1 MNHTNSCAS
10 LDKFFA
16 KQPVL
21 TVRHQV
27 PPNEQEVS
35 KPVMTQFF
43 KSFVGR
49 DVDSLNAIPVEFFE
63 PLSNLQR
70 FSECLEYSEVLDQ
83 AVQCPSSMDRLLQV
97 AVFAIANYAHTA
109 FRFREYR
116 KHFAND
122 SSLIN
127 LCGRQAIQCTPRRD
141 VRVR

>member
-1 MNHTNSCAS
+1 MAS
-10 LDKFFA
+10 
-16 KQPVL
+16 
-21 TVRHQV
+21 
-27 PPNEQEVS
+27 NEQEVA

-83 AVQCPSSMDRLLQV
+83 ALQCSSSMDRLLHV

-109 FRFREYR
+109 FRFRKYCASAE
-116 KHFAND
+116 
-122 SSLIN
+122 
-127 LCGRQAIQCTPRRD
+127 
-141 VRVR
+141 